1 MADQSAGRV
10 SLHSCFPQ
18 GLWTAY
24 TEITG
29 EGGTPALFC
38 LQFGTNNMKEFSMK
52 TTCKVLAIV
61 VFLSGLF
68 AGTYFAKVAHTPNYF
83 LGCVIFAAAFGLSK
97 ILWNVK

>member
-29 EGGTPALFC
+29 EGGTPALSLSPKRKGVGHETVHKISARFDC
-38 LQFGTNNMKEFSMK
+38 
-52 TTCKVLAIV
+52 CIV
-61 VFLSGLF
+61 
-68 AGTYFAKVAHTPNYF
+68 
-83 LGCVIFAAAFGLSK
+83 CVS
-97 ILWNVK
+97 